1 MSPIA
6 ISVIAF
12 ACIFAGT
19 LLGFFLR
26 FSLPEHHLGNESKDA
41 VKLGT
46 GMIATL
52 AALVLGLLISSA
64 KGSFD
69 VMNTE
74 LTQAGAKIAVLDR
87 ILARYGTETTE
98 ARELL
103 RRAVATGVNR
113 VWPEDKM
120 VPRTQPA
127 GVEDV
132 RNKLLELSPGS
143 DAQRSLQS
151 SALQITGDMEEA
163 RWLLLEQRGETSV
176 PTPFLVILVFW
187 VTVIF
192 VSFGLFSPPNGTV
205 VAVLL
210 LCAMSVG
217 GAIFL
222 ILELDRPAEGL
233 IKLSD
238 APLRNTLLHLGQ

>member
-1 MSPIA
+1 
-6 ISVIAF
+6 
-12 ACIFAGT
+12 
-19 LLGFFLR
+19 
-26 FSLPEHHLGNESKDA
+26 
-41 VKLGT
+41 
-46 GMIATL
+46 
-52 AALVLGLLISSA
+52 
-64 KGSFD
+64 
-69 VMNTE
+69 MNTE
-74 LTQAGAKIAVLDR
+74 LTQAGAKIAILDR
-87 ILARYGTETTE
+87 ILARYGPETTE

-127 GVEDV
+127 GIEDV
-132 RNKLLELSPGS
+132 RGKLLELSPGN
-143 DAQRSLQS
+143 DAQSSLRS
-151 SALQITGDMEEA
+151 SALQIAGEMEEA

-192 VSFGLFSPPNGTV
+192 ASFGLFSPPNGTV

-238 APLRNTLLHLGQ
+238 APLRNALLHLGQ